1 MGEERATVLQ
11 SESLLV
17 REGAGENSSSV
28 TTTLVLST
36 FVAAS
41 ISFGVGYIAGY
52 TSPTQSVIM
61 EDLGLSIAEF
71 SFFGSLLNLGSILGA
86 LASQYEASVQ
96 SPKSRP
102 PLMHHP
108 EALRHTDLA
117 TDLASAKWAVTSAS
131 CHAISATQVHASSLA
146 SHLQEKERKSR
157 QIAVEILG

>member
-28 TTTLVLST
+28 PTTLVLST

-71 SFFGSLLNLGSILGA
+71 SLFGSLLNLGSILGA
-86 LASQYEASVQ
+86 LVSGKTV
-96 SPKSRP
+96 
-102 PLMHHP
+102 
-108 EALRHTDLA
+108 DL
-117 TDLASAKWAVTSAS
+117 LG
-131 CHAISATQVHASSLA
+131 
-146 SHLQEKERKSR
+146 RKGVPWLLDVGRLLLGFSNG
-157 QIAVEILG
+157 IAGYLVYVVKIPFPI